1 MMTFDRG
8 FRPLSVHVV
17 SAIVVELVP
26 VGLDHVDEVR
36 EGLLLLDRKRL
47 EVPHQV
53 LQNKNDVFYAEFVS
67 ISKLKL
73 TSANCALL
81 SPGLEDTLKCFLYL
95 RRVLTCSW

>member
-53 LQNKNDVFYAEFVS
+53 L
-67 ISKLKL
+67 
-73 TSANCALL
+73 
-81 SPGLEDTLKCFLYL
+81 
-95 RRVLTCSW
+95 